1 MALSRWSPL
10 GELAGLHSAMDRL
23 FSDFFSTPL
32 VESTDVGPRMRYLP
46 LDIVDQ
52 GSAYQVKAPIPG
64 FKPEDVEV
72 TLSDGVLN
80 ITAQRKQESE
90 SKSGN
95 YLRRELSF
103 GKYARSVQL
112 PGDIKESDIKANFD
126 NGMLTIDIPKMR
138 PAKLVK
144 IPIGASSDKQLVGSG
159 SQK

>member
-1 MALSRWSPL
+1 
-10 GELAGLHSAMDRL
+10 
-23 FSDFFSTPL
+23 
-32 VESTDVGPRMRYLP
+32 
-46 LDIVDQ
+46 
-52 GSAYQVKAPIPG
+52 
-64 FKPEDVEV
+64 
-72 TLSDGVLN
+72 LSDGVLN
-80 ITAQRKQESE
+80 ITAQHKQESE

-126 NGMLTIDIPKMR
+126 NGMLTIDIPKMP